1 MSIVWVNDELVDE
14 SQARISP
21 LDHGFT
27 VADGV
32 FETLKITHGEVF
44 AIDRHLTRLQ
54 KSAHGLGLGDIDLNT
69 VSKAVSETLAA
80 NEPLEHGRLR
90 ITITSGT
97 GPLGSNR
104 GNLPVTTTVVTGA
117 VSAWPETTSIAIVPW
132 RRNERSAITGLK
144 TTSYAEN
151 VRALEAAHT
160 VGFSE
165 AIFLDTKDRLS
176 EGTGTNVFFVSNNV
190 VYTPSVA
197 CGILEG
203 ITREL
208 VMELCSITSI
218 AVVEGEFS
226 TSDLIAADEVFITSS
241 TRDVHPVTRIAL
253 LNDLLDIYTEY
264 SFEVG
269 PVTAQLRDAWVQQFS
284 KNLNP

>member
-1 MSIVWVNDELVDE
+1 
-14 SQARISP
+14 
-21 LDHGFT
+21 
-27 VADGV
+27 
-32 FETLKITHGEVF
+32 
-44 AIDRHLTRLQ
+44 
-54 KSAHGLGLGDIDLNT
+54 
-69 VSKAVSETLAA
+69 
-80 NEPLEHGRLR
+80 
-90 ITITSGT
+90 
-97 GPLGSNR
+97 
-104 GNLPVTTTVVTGA
+104 
-117 VSAWPETTSIAIVPW
+117 
-132 RRNERSAITGLK
+132 LK

-176 EGTGTNVFFVSNNV
+176 EGTGTNLFFVSNNV